1 MNLHYVKQVLNVFF
15 GGGGIAG
22 RGLLGEGRGDRE
34 KYDCEANGMTF
45 HKAPIDH

>member
-1 MNLHYVKQVLNVFF
+1 LLRVSC
-15 GGGGIAG
+15 GGY
-22 RGLLGEGRGDRE
+22 E